1 MSTPTL
7 ERGIDQ
13 NEKEK
18 NVIERRGRVTFRPG
32 IAKVARSVSRNE
44 WGKESS
50 NTVEATEHLSSVHL
64 FSFHETRTESR
75 YDRTTLAS
83 RPLNTQQRWNRLRV
97 TFFLRYWIIAR
108 SRTKRTSWIEREH
121 ANRPFRFLLRKVTDS
136 LTRPKAFRIDDWERR
151 HEILMTSLCVG
162 KRLDY
167 SNVEIWRWRWR
178 LRRLLIG
185 WRQKFNVS

>member
-83 RPLNTQQRWNRLRV
+83 PVKHAAEMKSFTCYILSTVLDNREV
-97 TFFLRYWIIAR
+97 TNQTNELD
-108 SRTKRTSWIEREH
+108 RTRTREP
-121 ANRPFRFLLRKVTDS
+121 A
-136 LTRPKAFRIDDWERR
+136 
-151 HEILMTSLCVG
+151 
-162 KRLDY
+162 
-167 SNVEIWRWRWR
+167 
-178 LRRLLIG
+178 
-185 WRQKFNVS
+185 VSISS

>member
-83 RPLNTQQRWNRLRV
+83 RPLNTQQREFTCYILSTVLDNREV
-97 TFFLRYWIIAR
+97 TNQTNELD
-108 SRTKRTSWIEREH
+108 RTRTREP
-121 ANRPFRFLLRKVTDS
+121 A
-136 LTRPKAFRIDDWERR
+136 
-151 HEILMTSLCVG
+151 
-162 KRLDY
+162 
-167 SNVEIWRWRWR
+167 
-178 LRRLLIG
+178 
-185 WRQKFNVS
+185 VSISS